1 MTKRTGF
8 TMRFADAHIHLAD
21 SRYAQNIG
29 EIVEDAKRLN
39 VSALVANSM
48 DLESSRRSLSLAE
61 EHPDHVY
68 AALGIHP
75 WNTKQL
81 NPNEV
86 EDTINLIFENRENRQ
101 RVVAV
106 GEIGLDSSYSGG
118 GEPTEAQMQVFHKML
133 SAAEKTSLPVI
144 IHSRG
149 TTSQI
154 VSLLPSYKIK
164 KVLLHWF
171 SQPHSLI
178 PTIVDRGY
186 YITEGLPSVFSGGI
200 REVVRRI
207 PLTNLMTETDGPVS
221 FRGPFK
227 GKLTTPSFIP
237 TVVEAIAELK
247 GKEKSEV
254 ADRIFQNFVDFF
266 GVEGVRDKRHDEG
279 TIQDRKE

>member
-1 MTKRTGF
+1 
-8 TMRFADAHIHLAD
+8 MRFADAHIHLAD
-21 SRYAQNIG
+21 SKYAQNIG
-29 EIVEDAKRLN
+29 EIIEDAKRLN
-39 VSALVANSM
+39 VFALVANSM

-61 EHPDHVY
+61 EYPDHVY

-86 EDTINLIFENRENRQ
+86 EDTINLIFENKENRQ

-106 GEIGLDSSYSGG
+106 GEIGLDSSYSGND
-118 GEPTEAQMQVFHKML
+118 EPTEAQMQVFHKML
-133 SAAEKTSLPVI
+133 STAEKTSLPVI

-149 TTSQI
+149 TTRQI
-154 VSLLPSYKIK
+154 VSLLPSYKIG

-186 YITEGLPSVFSGGI
+186 YITEGVPSVFSNGI
-200 REVVRRI
+200 REVIRRI

-237 TVVEAIAELK
+237 TVVEAIAQLK

-254 ADRIFQNFVDFF
+254 ADQIFQNFVDFF

-279 TIQDRKE
+279 TIQD

>member
-1 MTKRTGF
+1 LPL
-8 TMRFADAHIHLAD
+8 RFVDAHIHLAD
-21 SRYAQNIG
+21 NDYAQNVG
-29 EIVEDAKRLN
+29 EIVEEAKQLS
-39 VSALVANSM
+39 VLALVANSM
-48 DLESSRRSLSLAE
+48 DLESSRRSLNLAE
-61 EHPDHVY
+61 EHDNHVY

-81 NPNEV
+81 ADNEV
-86 EDTINLIFENRENRQ
+86 QDTVDLILKNAENRQ
-101 RVVAV
+101 KVVAV
-106 GEIGLDSSYSGG
+106 GEIGLDASYSGN
-118 GEPTEAQMQVFHKML
+118 GEPTEIQLQVFHEML

-149 TTSQI
+149 STSQI
-154 VSLLPSYKIK
+154 VRLLPSYKIK

-186 YITEGLPSVFSGGI
+186 YITEGPPVTFSGGI
-200 REVVRRI
+200 REVIRCI
-207 PLTNLMTETDGPVS
+207 PLTNLMTETDGPVR

-247 GKEKSEV
+247 EKEKNAV
-254 ADRIFQNFVDFF
+254 ADQIFHNFIDFF
-266 GVEGVRDKRHDEG
+266 GVGGVRDKRYDAG
-279 TIQDRKE
+279 TIHS

>member
-1 MTKRTGF
+1 MIKRTGF
-8 TMRFADAHIHLAD
+8 IMRFVDAHIHLAD
-21 SRYAQNIG
+21 SKYAQNVG
-29 EIVEDAKRLN
+29 EIVEDAKRLG
-39 VSALVANSM
+39 VFALVANSM
-48 DLESSRRSLSLAE
+48 DLESSRQSLRLAE
-61 EHPDHVY
+61 KYPDHVY

-81 NPNEV
+81 QSNEV
-86 EDTINLIFENRENRQ
+86 QNTVDLIFENGENRQ

-106 GEIGLDSSYSGG
+106 GEIGLDSSYSGS

-133 SAAEKTSLPVI
+133 SAAEKISLPVI
-144 IHSRG
+144 IQSRG

-154 VSLLPSYKIK
+154 VSLLPSYKIR

-178 PTIVDRGY
+178 PTIVDRDY
-186 YITEGLPSVFSGGI
+186 YITEGPPSVFSNGI
-200 REVVRRI
+200 REVIRRI
-207 PLTNLMTETDGPVS
+207 PLTNLMTETDGPVQ

-237 TVVEAIAELK
+237 TVVDAIAQLK
-247 GKEKSEV
+247 GKEKIEV
-254 ADRIFQNFVDFF
+254 ADQIFQNFVDFF

-279 TIQDRKE
+279 TIQD

>member
-1 MTKRTGF
+1 
-8 TMRFADAHIHLAD
+8 MRFADAHIHLAD
-21 SRYAQNIG
+21 SKYAHNVG
-29 EIVEDAKRLN
+29 EIVEEAKQSN
-39 VSALVANSM
+39 VFALVANSM
-48 DLESSRRSLSLAE
+48 DLESSRQSIRLAE
-61 EHPDHVY
+61 EYPDHVY

-81 NPNEV
+81 KPNEV
-86 EDTINLIFENRENRQ
+86 QDTIDLILRNAENRQ

-106 GEIGLDSSYSGG
+106 GEIGLDSSYSGNE
-118 GEPTEAQMQVFHKML
+118 EPTEAQMQVFHKML
-133 SAAEKTSLPVI
+133 SAAEKLSLPVI

-154 VSLLPSYKIK
+154 VSLLPSYKIE

-171 SQPHSLI
+171 SRPHSLI

-186 YITEGLPSVFSGGI
+186 FSSGI
-200 REVVRRI
+200 REVIRRI
-207 PLTNLMTETDGPVS
+207 PLTNLMTETDGPVR

-247 GKEKSEV
+247 EKEKSEV
-254 ADRIFQNFVDFF
+254 ADQIFHNFVDFF

-279 TIQDRKE
+279 TIQD

>member
-1 MTKRTGF
+1 MIKRTGF
-8 TMRFADAHIHLAD
+8 IMRFVDAHIHLAD
-21 SRYAQNIG
+21 NRYSQNVG
-29 EIVEDAKRLN
+29 EIVDEAKRLN
-39 VSALVANSM
+39 VFALVANPM
-48 DLESSRRSLSLAE
+48 DLESSLQTLRLAE
-61 EHPDHVY
+61 DYPDHVY

-81 NPNEV
+81 KPNEV
-86 EDTINLIFENRENRQ
+86 QDTIDLILRNAENRQ

-106 GEIGLDSSYSGG
+106 GEIGLDASYSGN
-118 GEPTEAQMQVFHKML
+118 GEPTEIQMQVFHEML
-133 SAAEKTSLPVI
+133 SAAEKLSLPVI

-154 VSLLPSYKIK
+154 VSLLPSYKLE

-186 YITEGLPSVFSGGI
+186 YITEGPPAVFSGGI
-200 REVVRRI
+200 REVIRRM

-237 TVVEAIAELK
+237 TVVEAIAQLK
-247 GKEKSEV
+247 GKEKTVV
-254 ADRIFQNFVDFF
+254 AEQIFQNFVDFF

-279 TIQDRKE
+279 TIQD

>member
-1 MTKRTGF
+1 MKF
-8 TMRFADAHIHLAD
+8 VDAHIHLAD
-21 SRYAQNIG
+21 SKYAQNVG
-29 EIVEDAKRLN
+29 EIIEDAKRLN
-39 VSALVANSM
+39 VFALVANSM

-61 EHPDHVY
+61 EYPDHVY

-106 GEIGLDSSYSGG
+106 GEIGLDSSYSGS
-118 GEPTEAQMQVFHKML
+118 GEPTETQMQVFHKML
-133 SAAEKTSLPVI
+133 FTAEKTSLPVI

-154 VSLLPSYKIK
+154 VSLLPSYKIEK
-164 KVLLHWF
+164 ILLHWF
-171 SQPHSLI
+171 SQPHNLI

-186 YITEGLPSVFSGGI
+186 YITEGLPSVFSNGI
-200 REVVRRI
+200 REVIRRI

-237 TVVEAIAELK
+237 TVVEAIAQLK

-254 ADRIFQNFVDFF
+254 ADQIFQNFVDFF

-279 TIQDRKE
+279 TIQDKKG

>member
-1 MTKRTGF
+1 
-8 TMRFADAHIHLAD
+8 MRFADAHIHLAD
-21 SRYAQNIG
+21 SKYAQNIG

-39 VSALVANSM
+39 VFALVANSM
-48 DLESSRRSLSLAE
+48 NLESSRRSLRLAE

-106 GEIGLDSSYSGG
+106 GEIGLDSSYSGS

-133 SAAEKTSLPVI
+133 SVAEKTSLPVI
-144 IHSRG
+144 IHSRR

-171 SQPHSLI
+171 TQPHSLI
-178 PTIVDRGY
+178 PTIVDRSY
-186 YITEGLPSVFSGGI
+186 YITEGLPAVFSNGI
-200 REVVRRI
+200 REVIRRI
-207 PLTNLMTETDGPVS
+207 PLTNLMTETDGPVR

-237 TVVEAIAELK
+237 LVVEAIAQL
-247 GKEKSEV
+247 KEKEKTEV
-254 ADRIFQNFVDFF
+254 ADQIFQNFIDFF

-279 TIQDRKE
+279 TIQD

>member
-21 SRYAQNIG
+21 SKYAQNIG
-29 EIVEDAKRLN
+29 EIIEDAKRLN
-39 VSALVANSM
+39 VFALVANSM

-61 EHPDHVY
+61 EYPDHVY

-86 EDTINLIFENRENRQ
+86 EDTINLIFENKENRQ

-106 GEIGLDSSYSGG
+106 GEIGLDSSYSGND
-118 GEPTEAQMQVFHKML
+118 EPTEAQMQVFHKML
-133 SAAEKTSLPVI
+133 STAEKTSLPVI

-149 TTSQI
+149 TTRQI
-154 VSLLPSYKIK
+154 VSLLPSYKIG

-186 YITEGLPSVFSGGI
+186 YITEGVPSVFSNGI
-200 REVVRRI
+200 REVIRRI

-237 TVVEAIAELK
+237 TVVEAIAQLK

-254 ADRIFQNFVDFF
+254 ADQIFQNFVDFF

-279 TIQDRKE
+279 TIQD

>member
-1 MTKRTGF
+1 
-8 TMRFADAHIHLAD
+8 MRFVDAHIHLAD
-21 SRYAQNIG
+21 PKYAQNVG
-29 EIVEDAKRLN
+29 KIVEDAKRLN
-39 VSALVANSM
+39 VLALVTNSM
-48 DLESSRRSLSLAE
+48 DLESSFQSLRLAE

-81 NPNEV
+81 KPNEV
-86 EDTINLIFENRENRQ
+86 QDTIDLILRNAENRQ
-101 RVVAV
+101 RVVAI
-106 GEIGLDSSYSGG
+106 GEIGLDSSYSGN
-118 GEPTEAQMQVFHKML
+118 GEPTEIQMQVFHEML

-154 VSLLPSYKIK
+154 VSLLPSYSIK

-186 YITEGLPSVFSGGI
+186 YITEGPPAVFSNGI
-200 REVVRRI
+200 QEVIRRI
-207 PLTNLMTETDGPVS
+207 SLTNLMTETDGPVQ

-227 GKLTTPSFIP
+227 GKLTTPSLIP
-237 TVVEAIAELK
+237 TVVEAIAQLK
-247 GKEKSEV
+247 EKEKSEV
-254 ADRIFQNFVDFF
+254 ADQIFQNFIDFF

-279 TIQDRKE
+279 TIQDKKD

>member
-1 MTKRTGF
+1 
-8 TMRFADAHIHLAD
+8 MRFVDAHIHLAD
-21 SRYAQNIG
+21 SRYAQNL
-29 EIVEDAKRLN
+29 EEVVADAKQSN
-39 VSALVANSM
+39 VFALVANSM
-48 DLESSRRSLSLAE
+48 DLESSRQSLQLAE
-61 EHPDHVY
+61 EHHDHVY

-81 NPNEV
+81 KPNEV
-86 EDTINLIFENRENRQ
+86 QDTVDLIFKNSENRQ

-106 GEIGLDSSYSGG
+106 GEIGLDSSYSGS
-118 GEPTEAQMQVFHKML
+118 GEPTEIQMQVFHEML
-133 SAAEKTSLPVI
+133 SVAEKTSLPAI

-154 VSLLPSYKIK
+154 VSMLPSYKIK

-186 YITEGLPSVFSGGI
+186 YITEGPPAVFANGI
-200 REVVRRI
+200 REVIRRI
-207 PLTNLMTETDGPVS
+207 PLTRLMTETDGPVR

-227 GKLTTPSFIP
+227 DRLTTSAFIP
-237 TVVEAIAELK
+237 AVVEAIAELK
-247 GKEKSEV
+247 GQEKSVV
-254 ADRIFQNFVDFF
+254 ADQIFRNFIDFF

-279 TIQDRKE
+279 TLHN

>member
-8 TMRFADAHIHLAD
+8 TLRFVDAHIHLAD
-21 SRYAQNIG
+21 SKYAQNVG
-29 EIVEDAKRLN
+29 EIIEDAKRLR
-39 VSALVANSM
+39 VFALVANSM
-48 DLESSRRSLSLAE
+48 DLESSRQSLRLAE
-61 EHPDHVY
+61 EYPDHVY

-81 NPNEV
+81 NSNEV

-106 GEIGLDSSYSGG
+106 GEIGLDSSYSGS

-154 VSLLPSYKIK
+154 VSLLPSYKIE

-178 PTIVDRGY
+178 PTIMDRGY
-186 YITEGLPSVFSGGI
+186 YITEGAPSVFSNGI

-207 PLTNLMTETDGPVS
+207 PLTNLMTETDGPVR

-237 TVVEAIAELK
+237 AVVEAIAQLK
-247 GKEKSEV
+247 EKEKSEV
-254 ADRIFQNFVDFF
+254 ADQIFQNFVDFF
-266 GVEGVRDKRHDEG
+266 GVEGVRDKRHDAG
-279 TIQDRKE
+279 TIQD